1 MNGVGVAAFP
11 AGPGELRVARGDIA
25 AWPAQAVVNAAN
37 AHLAGG
43 SGVDG
48 AIHRAAGPLLPPAC
62 RAIIARRG
70 PLAAGEAE
78 PTPGFAMQAE
88 YILHAVGPIWR
99 GGHAGEPEALA
110 RAYRSCLGLCRSL
123 GVATV
128 AFPAISCGAY
138 GYPVE
143 LAMPI
148 ALGEI
153 AQGLRRGDTA
163 SATMVL
169 FSDQAYETWLAC
181 ARRIL

>member
-1 MNGVGVAAFP
+1 MIRFTVGQGALGLAQ
-11 AGPGELRVARGDIA
+11 GDITRF
-25 AWPAQAVVNAAN
+25 PVRAVVNAAN
-37 AHLAGG
+37 ARLAGG
-43 SGVDG
+43 GGVDG
-48 AIHRAAGPLLPPAC
+48 AIHRAAGPQLPPAC

-78 PTPGFAMQAE
+78 ATPGFAMEHAAF
-88 YILHAVGPIWR
+88 IFHAVGPVWA
-99 GGHAGEPEALA
+99 GGGAGEPEALA
-110 RAYRSCLGLCRSL
+110 RAYRACLELARAHDAQS
-123 GVATV
+123 V

-143 LAMPI
+143 LAMPL